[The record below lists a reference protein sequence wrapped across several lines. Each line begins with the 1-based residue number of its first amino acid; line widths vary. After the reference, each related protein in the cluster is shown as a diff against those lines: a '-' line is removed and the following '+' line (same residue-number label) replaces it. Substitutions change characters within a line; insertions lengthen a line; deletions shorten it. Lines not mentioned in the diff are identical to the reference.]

1 LGTIVEDRIMHRAM
15 FHSLPISIRAATPED
30 VPAIRAVLHS
40 VREEY
45 QVLCE
50 IGSSDLE
57 LDDLERNYFARGG
70 SFEVLEDACHRI
82 VGCAGLYPLSEQRAE
97 LGKMYLLPQARGR
110 GLGRQ
115 LLENMLDAARRS
127 GFREVWIETNSSLS
141 DAIRLYQGYGFES
154 VPLESGVSA
163 CDAAYLL
170 RLDKSAT

>member
-1 LGTIVEDRIMHRAM
+1 MHRGM
-15 FHSLPISIRAATPED
+15 SHSLPITIRAATLED

-50 IGSSDLE
+50 IGSDDRE

-70 SFEVLEDACHRI
+70 YFEVLEDACHRI

-110 GLGRQ
+110 GLGRK
-115 LLENMLDAARRS
+115 LLENMLAAARRG
-127 GFREVWIETNSSLS
+127 GFGEVWIETNSSLHE
-141 DAIRLYQGYGFES
+141 AIRLYRQYGFEP
-154 VPLESGVSA
+154 VALESGVSA

-170 RLDKSAT
+170 RLDKTAT